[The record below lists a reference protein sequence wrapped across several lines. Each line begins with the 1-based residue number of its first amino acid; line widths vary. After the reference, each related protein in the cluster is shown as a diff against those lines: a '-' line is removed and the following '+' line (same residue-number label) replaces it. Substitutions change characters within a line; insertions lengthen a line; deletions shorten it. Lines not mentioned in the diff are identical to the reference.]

1 MYLKERM
8 CIKVNGRRKDRVKY
22 SKKSYITSFA
32 FTVVIAINAIL
43 YCGGL
48 NNKIDNRI
56 ESGFNKDKI
65 VEEAQTAQTSEIS
78 AVDVANIAEVPEY
91 SSSPVVRLNNNKPE
105 FTEYEVKKA
114 TKSYIFM
121 SELDTLGR
129 CGYAEA
135 SLSTD
140 TLATEKRGDISS
152 VHPSGWHNEAYT
164 CVNTGYVF
172 NRCHLLM
179 YAASGILDDERN
191 LITGTRYMNEDGM
204 LPYENMLIQY
214 IENTGNHVLYR
225 VTPIYDGD
233 NLVASGVHMEAKSV
247 EDDGKGLKFNIYAYN
262 VQPGVNVDYATG
274 YTSGT
279 DACPVR
285 S

>member
-1 MYLKERM
+1 MNNRR
-8 CIKVNGRRKDRVKY
+8 NGRRKDRVKY

-32 FTVVIAINAIL
+32 FAVIVAINAVL
-43 YCGGL
+43 YSGGL
-48 NNKIDNRI
+48 DNKSNDTSN
-56 ESGFNKDKI
+56 KI
-65 VEEAQTAQTSEIS
+65 VEEAQTAQTSETS
-78 AVDVANIAEVPEY
+78 AVNIADAVHIAEVPEY
-91 SSSPVVRLNNNKPE
+91 SSSPVVRVNNNEPE

-121 SELDTLGR
+121 SELDRLGR

-140 TLATEKRGDISS
+140 TLATGKRGDISS

-204 LPYENMLIQY
+204 LPYEKMLIQY

-225 VTPIYDGD
+225 VTPVYSGD
-233 NLVASGVHMEAKSV
+233 NLVASGVHMEAESV

>member
-1 MYLKERM
+1 M
-8 CIKVNGRRKDRVKY
+8 NGRKKDRVKY
-22 SKKSYITSFA
+22 SKKSYISSFA
-32 FTVVIAINAIL
+32 FAVIIAINAIL
-43 YCGGL
+43 FVGGINSGL
-48 NNKIDNRI
+48 NSSNNN
-56 ESGFNKDKI
+56 SNNSSNKI
-65 VEEAQTAQTSEIS
+65 VEEAKTSEAS
-78 AVDVANIAEVPEY
+78 AVDIAEVPEY
-91 SSSPVVRLNNNKPE
+91 SSSPVVQVNNNEPE
-105 FTEYEVKKA
+105 FTEYEVKEA

-129 CGYAEA
+129 CGKAEA

-140 TLATEKRGDISS
+140 TLATKKRGDISS

-204 LPYENMLIQY
+204 LPYEKMLVQY

-225 VTPIYDGD
+225 VTPVYEGD
-233 NLVASGVHMEAKSV
+233 NLVASGVHMEAKSI

>member
-1 MYLKERM
+1 MNGRRK
-8 CIKVNGRRKDRVKY
+8 GRRKDRVKY

-32 FTVVIAINAIL
+32 FAVIVAINVVL
-43 YCGGL
+43 YSGGL
-48 NNKIDNRI
+48 DKSNDSSN
-56 ESGFNKDKI
+56 KI
-65 VEEAQTAQTSEIS
+65 VEKAQTSQTSETS
-78 AVDVANIAEVPEY
+78 AVNIAEVPEY
-91 SSSPVVRLNNNKPE
+91 SSSPVVQINNNEPE
-105 FTEYEVKKA
+105 FTEYEVEKA
-114 TKSYIFM
+114 TKSYVFM

-129 CGYAEA
+129 CGKAEA

-140 TLATEKRGDISS
+140 TLTTEKRGDISS

-204 LPYENMLIQY
+204 LPYEKMLIQY

-225 VTPIYDGD
+225 VTPVYDGD

-247 EDDGKGLKFNIYAYN
+247 EDGGKGLKFNIYAYN

>member
-1 MYLKERM
+1 M
-8 CIKVNGRRKDRVKY
+8 NGRKKDRVKY
-22 SKKSYITSFA
+22 NKKSYITSFA
-32 FTVVIAINAIL
+32 FAVVIAINAIL
-43 YCGGL
+43 YCGG
-48 NNKIDNRI
+48 IDSRFDKSN
-56 ESGFNKDKI
+56 ESSNKI
-65 VEEAQTAQTSEIS
+65 VEKAQTAQTAEAS
-78 AVDVANIAEVPEY
+78 AVDIAEVPEY
-91 SSSPVVRLNNNKPE
+91 SSSPVVQVNNNEPE

-129 CGYAEA
+129 CGKAQA

-204 LPYENMLIQY
+204 LPYEKMLVQY

-225 VTPIYDGD
+225 VTPVYEGD
-233 NLVASGVHMEAKSV
+233 NLVASGVHMEAKSI
-247 EDDGKGLKFNIYAYN
+247 EDDGKGLKFNVYAYN

>member
-1 MYLKERM
+1 M
-8 CIKVNGRRKDRVKY
+8 NNRRDCRKKDRVKY

-32 FTVVIAINAIL
+32 FAVIVAIDAVL
-43 YCGGL
+43 YSGGL
-48 NNKIDNRI
+48 DNKSNDSSN
-56 ESGFNKDKI
+56 KI
-65 VEEAQTAQTSEIS
+65 VEEAQTAQTSETS
-78 AVDVANIAEVPEY
+78 AVNIAEVPEY
-91 SSSPVVRLNNNKPE
+91 SSSPVVRLNNNEPE

-204 LPYENMLIQY
+204 LPYEKMLIQY
-214 IENTGNHVLYR
+214 IENTDNHVLYR

-233 NLVASGVHMEAKSV
+233 NLVASGVHMEAKSI
-247 EDDGKGLKFNIYAYN
+247 EDDGKGLKFNVYAYN

-279 DACPVR
+279 DACPVK

>member
-1 MYLKERM
+1 MR
-8 CIKVNGRRKDRVKY
+8 IKVNGRRKDRVKY
-22 SKKSYITSFA
+22 SKKSYIASFA
-32 FTVVIAINAIL
+32 FAVIVAINAIL

-48 NNKIDNRI
+48 NNRIDNRI

-65 VEEAQTAQTSEIS
+65 VEEAQIAQTSETS
-78 AVDVANIAEVPEY
+78 AVDIAEVPEY
-91 SSSPVVRLNNNKPE
+91 SSSPVVQVNNNEPE
-105 FTEYEVKKA
+105 FTVYEVKKA
-114 TKSYIFM
+114 TKSYVFM

-129 CGYAEA
+129 CGKAEA

-140 TLATEKRGDISS
+140 TLTTEKRGDISS

-172 NRCHLLM
+172 NKCHLLM

-204 LPYENMLIQY
+204 LPYEKMLVQY
-214 IENTGNHVLYR
+214 IESTGNHVLYC

-247 EDDGKGLKFNIYAYN
+247 EDGGKGLKFNIYAYN

-279 DACPVR
+279 DVCPVR

>member
-1 MYLKERM
+1 
-8 CIKVNGRRKDRVKY
+8 
-22 SKKSYITSFA
+22 
-32 FTVVIAINAIL
+32 
-43 YCGGL
+43 
-48 NNKIDNRI
+48 
-56 ESGFNKDKI
+56 
-65 VEEAQTAQTSEIS
+65 
-78 AVDVANIAEVPEY
+78 
-91 SSSPVVRLNNNKPE
+91 
-105 FTEYEVKKA
+105 
-114 TKSYIFM
+114 M

-129 CGYAEA
+129 CGKSEA

-140 TLATEKRGDISS
+140 TLATKKRGDISS

-164 CVNTGYVF
+164 CVNTGYIF

-191 LITGTRYMNEDGM
+191 LITGTRYMNEEGM
-204 LPYENMLIQY
+204 LPYEKMLIQY
-214 IENTGNHVLYR
+214 IESTGNHVLYR
-225 VTPIYDGD
+225 VTPVYDGD

-247 EDDGKGLKFNIYAYN
+247 EDSGKGLKFNVYAYN

>member
-1 MYLKERM
+1 MNNRR
-8 CIKVNGRRKDRVKY
+8 NGRRKDRVKY
-22 SKKSYITSFA
+22 KKKSYITSFA
-32 FTVVIAINAIL
+32 FVVVIAVNAVL
-43 YCGGL
+43 FSGRL
-48 NNKIDNRI
+48 DNRIDNRI
-56 ESGFNKDKI
+56 ESGFDKDKI
-65 VEEAQTAQTSEIS
+65 VEEAQTAQTSEMS
-78 AVDVANIAEVPEY
+78 AVDIAEVPEY
-91 SSSPVVRLNNNKPE
+91 SSSPVVQVNNNEPE

-121 SELDTLGR
+121 SKLDTLGR
-129 CGYAEA
+129 CGKAEA

-140 TLATEKRGDISS
+140 TLATKKRGDISS

-204 LPYENMLIQY
+204 LPYEKMLVQY

-225 VTPIYDGD
+225 VTPVYEGD
-233 NLVASGVHMEAKSV
+233 NLVASGVHMEAKSI
-247 EDDGKGLKFNIYAYN
+247 EDNGKGLKFNVYAYN

>member
-1 MYLKERM
+1 M
-8 CIKVNGRRKDRVKY
+8 NNRRNCRKKDRVKY

-32 FTVVIAINAIL
+32 FAVIVAINAVL
-43 YCGGL
+43 YSGGL
-48 NNKIDNRI
+48 DNKSNDTSN
-56 ESGFNKDKI
+56 KI
-65 VEEAQTAQTSEIS
+65 VEEAQTAQTSETS

-91 SSSPVVRLNNNKPE
+91 SSSPVVQINNNEPE
-105 FTEYEVKKA
+105 FTAYEVKKA

-129 CGYAEA
+129 CGQAEA

-140 TLATEKRGDISS
+140 TLAAKKRGDISS

-204 LPYENMLIQY
+204 LPYEKMLIQY

-262 VQPGVNVDYATG
+262 VQPGINVDYATG
-274 YTSGT
+274 YTLGT

-285 S
+285 R

>member
-1 MYLKERM
+1 M
-8 CIKVNGRRKDRVKY
+8 CVKVNYRSNCRKKDRLKY
-22 SKKSYITSFA
+22 SKKSYITSFTFA
-32 FTVVIAINAIL
+32 VVIAINAIL

-48 NNKIDNRI
+48 NNRI
-56 ESGFNKDKI
+56 ESGFDKDKI
-65 VEEAQTAQTSEIS
+65 VEEAQTAQTSETS
-78 AVDVANIAEVPEY
+78 AVNEVPEY
-91 SSSPVVRLNNNKPE
+91 SSSPVVQINNNEPE
-105 FTEYEVKKA
+105 FTAYEVKKA

-121 SELDTLGR
+121 SELDRLGR

-204 LPYENMLIQY
+204 LPYEKMLVQY
-214 IENTGNHVLYR
+214 IESTGNHVLYR

-247 EDDGKGLKFNIYAYN
+247 EDGGKGLKFNIYAYN

>member
-1 MYLKERM
+1 M
-8 CIKVNGRRKDRVKY
+8 NNRRNCRKRYSVKY

-32 FTVVIAINAIL
+32 FAVVIAINAIL
-43 YCGGL
+43 YCGG
-48 NNKIDNRI
+48 IDSRFDKSN
-56 ESGFNKDKI
+56 EFSNKI
-65 VEEAQTAQTSEIS
+65 VEKAKTAETS
-78 AVDVANIAEVPEY
+78 AVNIAEIPEY
-91 SSSPVVRLNNNKPE
+91 SSSPVVQVNNNEPE

-121 SELDTLGR
+121 SELDRLGR

-140 TLATEKRGDISS
+140 TLATGKRGDISS

-204 LPYENMLIQY
+204 LPYEKMLIQY

-225 VTPIYDGD
+225 VTPVYSGD
-233 NLVASGVHMEAKSV
+233 NLVASGVHMEAESV

>member
-1 MYLKERM
+1 M
-8 CIKVNGRRKDRVKY
+8 NNRRNCRKKDRVKY

-32 FTVVIAINAIL
+32 FAVIVAINAVL
-43 YCGGL
+43 YSGGL
-48 NNKIDNRI
+48 DNKSNDTSN
-56 ESGFNKDKI
+56 KI
-65 VEEAQTAQTSEIS
+65 VEEAQTAQTSETS
-78 AVDVANIAEVPEY
+78 AVNIAEVPEY
-91 SSSPVVRLNNNKPE
+91 SSSPVVRVNNNEPE

-121 SELDTLGR
+121 SELDRLGR

-140 TLATEKRGDISS
+140 TLATGKRGDISS

-204 LPYENMLIQY
+204 LPYEKMLIQY

-225 VTPIYDGD
+225 VTPVYSGD
-233 NLVASGVHMEAKSV
+233 NLVASGVHMEAESV

>member
-1 MYLKERM
+1 M
-8 CIKVNGRRKDRVKY
+8 NGRRKDRVKY

-32 FTVVIAINAIL
+32 FAVVIAINAIL
-43 YCGGL
+43 YGGG
-48 NNKIDNRI
+48 IDNRFDK
-56 ESGFNKDKI
+56 SKDSSNKI
-65 VEEAQTAQTSEIS
+65 VEEAQTSETSV
-78 AVDVANIAEVPEY
+78 VDIAEVPEY
-91 SSSPVVRLNNNKPE
+91 SSSPVVQVNHNEPE

-121 SELDTLGR
+121 SKLDTLRR
-129 CGYAEA
+129 CEYEEA

-140 TLATEKRGDISS
+140 KKKKKKRGDISS

-204 LPYENMLIQY
+204 LPYEKMLIQY
-214 IENTGNHVLYR
+214 IENTDNHVLYR

-233 NLVASGVHMEAKSV
+233 NLVASGVHMEAKSI
-247 EDDGKGLKFNIYAYN
+247 EDDGKDLKFNVYAYN
-262 VQPGVNVDYATG
+262 VQPGVNVNYATG

>member
-1 MYLKERM
+1 MSK
-8 CIKVNGRRKDRVKY
+8 KY
-22 SKKSYITSFA
+22 RGNYRKKSYMASLAFA
-32 FTVVIAINAIL
+32 IIVAINAIL
-43 YCGGL
+43 YSGEL
-48 NNKIDNRI
+48 DNKSNDTSN
-56 ESGFNKDKI
+56 KI
-65 VEEAQTAQTSEIS
+65 VEEAQTAQTSETS
-78 AVDVANIAEVPEY
+78 AVDIAEVPEY
-91 SSSPVVRLNNNKPE
+91 SSSPVVRLNNNEPE

-114 TKSYIFM
+114 SKSYIFM

-140 TLATEKRGDISS
+140 TLTTEKRGDISS

-204 LPYENMLIQY
+204 LPYEKMLIQY
-214 IENTGNHVLYR
+214 IEATGNHVLYR

-247 EDDGKGLKFNIYAYN
+247 EDNGKGLKFNVYAYN

>member
-1 MYLKERM
+1 MNNRR
-8 CIKVNGRRKDRVKY
+8 NGRRKDRVKY
-22 SKKSYITSFA
+22 SKKSYISSFA
-32 FTVVIAINAIL
+32 FAVVIAINAIL
-43 YCGGL
+43 FGGGINSGL
-48 NNKIDNRI
+48 NSSNNN
-56 ESGFNKDKI
+56 SNNSSNKI
-65 VEEAQTAQTSEIS
+65 VEKAQTAQTAEAS
-78 AVDVANIAEVPEY
+78 AVDIAEVPEY
-91 SSSPVVRLNNNKPE
+91 SSSPVVQVNNNEPE

-114 TKSYIFM
+114 TKSYILM

-129 CGYAEA
+129 CGKAQA

-204 LPYENMLIQY
+204 LPYEKMLVQY

-225 VTPIYDGD
+225 VTPVYEGD
-233 NLVASGVHMEAKSV
+233 NLVASGVHMEAKSI
-247 EDDGKGLKFNIYAYN
+247 EDDGKGLKFNVYAYN

>member
-1 MYLKERM
+1 MNGRRK
-8 CIKVNGRRKDRVKY
+8 GRRKDRVKY
-22 SKKSYITSFA
+22 SKKSYIASFA
-32 FTVVIAINAIL
+32 FAVVIAINAIL
-43 YCGGL
+43 FGGGIDSRFDKS
-48 NNKIDNRI
+48 NESSNKII
-56 ESGFNKDKI
+56 EK
-65 VEEAQTAQTSEIS
+65 AQTAQTSETS
-78 AVDVANIAEVPEY
+78 AVDIAEVPEY
-91 SSSPVVRLNNNKPE
+91 SSSPVVQINNNEPE
-105 FTEYEVKKA
+105 FTAYEVKKA

-129 CGYAEA
+129 CGYVEA
-135 SLSTD
+135 SLSTN

-204 LPYENMLIQY
+204 LPYEKMLVQY

-225 VTPIYDGD
+225 VTPVYDGD
-233 NLVASGVHMEAKSV
+233 NLVASGVHMEAESV
-247 EDDGKGLKFNIYAYN
+247 EDDGKGLKFNVYVYN

-285 S
+285 RMSN

>member
-1 MYLKERM
+1 MNNRR
-8 CIKVNGRRKDRVKY
+8 NGRRKDRVKY
-22 SKKSYITSFA
+22 SKKSYISSFA
-32 FTVVIAINAIL
+32 FAVVIAINAIL
-43 YCGGL
+43 FGGGINSGL
-48 NNKIDNRI
+48 NSSNNN
-56 ESGFNKDKI
+56 SNNSSNKI
-65 VEEAQTAQTSEIS
+65 VEEAKTSETS
-78 AVDVANIAEVPEY
+78 AVDIAEVPEY
-91 SSSPVVRLNNNKPE
+91 SSSPVVQVNNNEPE

-129 CGYAEA
+129 CGKAEA
-135 SLSTD
+135 SLCTD

-204 LPYENMLIQY
+204 LPYEKMLIQY

-225 VTPIYDGD
+225 VTPVYEGD
-233 NLVASGVHMEAKSV
+233 NLVASGVHMEAKSI
-247 EDDGKGLKFNIYAYN
+247 EDDGKGLKFNVYAYN